1 VAKDKHP
8 ADERKRCSWCGGDPL
23 LISYHDDEWGVP
35 IEAEDAYL
43 ERLALEMFQ
52 AGLSWRLMLVK
63 REAFRRAFEGF
74 DADRVAAFNEDDVA
88 RLLADPGIVRNRRKI
103 EAVVH
108 NARAFLDI
116 RREYG
121 SFHAYLYSLPDDQGE
136 ILRAFKGR
144 FKFMGPLVVESFL
157 QSVGRVPAPHDEG
170 CWRGEEP

>member
-1 VAKDKHP
+1 
-8 ADERKRCSWCGGDPL
+8 
-23 LISYHDDEWGVP
+23 
-35 IEAEDAYL
+35 
-43 ERLALEMFQ
+43 M
-52 AGLSWRLMLVK
+52 
-63 REAFRRAFEGF
+63 
-74 DADRVAAFNEDDVA
+74 AAFTEDDVA

-121 SFHAYLYSLPDDQGE
+121 SFHAYLHSLPDDQGE

-170 CWRGEEP
+170 CWRAEEA